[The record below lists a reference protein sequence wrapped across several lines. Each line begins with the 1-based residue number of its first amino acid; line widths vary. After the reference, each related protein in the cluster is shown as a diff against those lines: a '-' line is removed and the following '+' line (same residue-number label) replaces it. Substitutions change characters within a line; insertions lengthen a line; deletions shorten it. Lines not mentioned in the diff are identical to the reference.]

1 MWYPSMYFWMLTEI
15 IRFPITNLHIRR
27 SIDLLYWLAAI
38 TNTQAEYLSR
48 EITHRVIIKIL
59 LSELCLQL
67 MLWAQAVYR
76 NITFIVKII
85 RRVEV
90 EPMMFSWQKEKDR
103 TEGQAVR
110 IKLGIVTQKVIEFIL
125 LTMYNK
131 TSKKHT
137 SLSHLKSI
145 KML

>member
-1 MWYPSMYFWMLTEI
+1 MWYPSMYFWMLMET
-15 IRFPITNLHIRR
+15 IRSPITNHHTRR
-27 SIDLLYWLAAI
+27 SIGSLYWLAAI
-38 TNTQAEYLSR
+38 TSTLAECPSR
-48 EITHRVIIKIL
+48 EITHRVIIKTV

-85 RRVEV
+85 RRAEV